1 MIHWMCTACGY
12 YLRAST
18 PPIQCPSCGKVCAFN
33 DVTCYRPE
41 CGGDQN
47 IDPLTVGNTLKTL
60 KGSPKP
66 AAQPGFQ
73 APSSR
78 NIPLI
83 EILMRRNVNDEEDLE
98 QLSFWAISQ
107 VGLLRGLSKEQRG
120 QVRSLGRIEQYDTG
134 ATIFTE
140 GEEAKKIYLVEEG
153 RVAVESLV
161 VRGMRLPI
169 SILNPGQAFGWSAL
183 VSPYLYTATITT
195 LSKTQVIA
203 IEQESLSALMRS
215 DLSLG
220 FTIMDN
226 VASIV
231 ASRLRNLEL
240 ALAGVFEQER

>member
-1 MIHWMCTACGY
+1 M
-12 YLRAST
+12 
-18 PPIQCPSCGKVCAFN
+18 
-33 DVTCYRPE
+33 
-41 CGGDQN
+41 
-47 IDPLTVGNTLKTL
+47 KTL
-60 KGSPKP
+60 NGSPKP
-66 AAQPGFQ
+66 PAQPEPLPTFVK
-73 APSSR
+73 

-107 VGLLRGLSKEQRG
+107 VEILRGLSKEQRE
-120 QVRSLGRIEQYDTG
+120 QVRSLGRIEQYDNG
-134 ATIFTE
+134 VTIFTE
-140 GEEAKKIYLVEEG
+140 GQGAKKIYLVEDG
-153 RVAVESLV
+153 RVAVESQV

-169 SILNPGQAFGWSAL
+169 SILYPGQAFGWSAL
-183 VSPYLYTATITT
+183 VSPYLYTATVTT
-195 LSKTQVIA
+195 LYKTRVIA
-203 IEQESLSALMRS
+203 IDHESLSALMKS